1 MEYRL
6 CLRHLKSHDYLEG
19 TKTKSVGFNDN
30 ITILQVK
37 QTSCDCENL
46 IVGVRAMLIDKDKQP
61 KWNPSRIED
70 VSDEMVLSCFQS
82 LPSDDDFP
90 V

>member
-1 MEYRL
+1 
-6 CLRHLKSHDYLEG
+6 
-19 TKTKSVGFNDN
+19 
-30 ITILQVK
+30 
-37 QTSCDCENL
+37 
-46 IVGVRAMLIDKDKQP
+46 MLIDKDKQP